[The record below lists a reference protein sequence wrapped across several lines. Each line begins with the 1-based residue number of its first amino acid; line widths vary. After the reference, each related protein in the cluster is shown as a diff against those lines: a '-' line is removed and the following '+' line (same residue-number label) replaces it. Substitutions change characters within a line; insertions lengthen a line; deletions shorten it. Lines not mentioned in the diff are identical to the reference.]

1 MLLTGKASAVLA
13 IEGVVLV
20 FEKGDQMRSIEV
32 LRPFGPFG
40 NQRNALQGRW
50 GLEGTQLN
58 FRYTYLMDEN
68 NRREQDVP
76 AAAKGTHT
84 SKVTHTSEKLLVLR
98 RSEASYLLLE
108 KVQLQDELENLRAA
122 DAPAEEGQK
131 AGGAPPLPL
140 PPLPKLELPKGLPKV
155 ELPKELPKLPKLPF

>member
-1 MLLTGKASAVLA
+1 MRGPMGEDIRAPQFHNMWDLRQPGFAFPDPVPNTRAPGEVTAGRVRRP
-13 IEGVVLV
+13 EG
-20 FEKGDQMRSIEV
+20 
-32 LRPFGPFG
+32 
-40 NQRNALQGRW
+40 
-50 GLEGTQLN
+50 
-58 FRYTYLMDEN
+58 
-68 NRREQDVP
+68 
-76 AAAKGTHT
+76 
-84 SKVTHTSEKLLVLR
+84 
-98 RSEASYLLLE
+98 LE